1 MEAKCNLIIDS
12 CCDLPF
18 EVVNKPG
25 VSLVRFPYVLDGEE
39 KVDDFYRTTTPK
51 DFYDAM
57 RDKRKLAPT
66 TAQVP
71 ATTLIDV
78 FRAAYESGVPTV
90 YLSFSSALSGSYNTA
105 CLVQEKLAE
114 EYPEGELYVVDTMLA
129 SIAEGLLV
137 LGAIDQRN
145 AGLTAQ
151 ELVAWAEEARW
162 FVNAQFMVDDLE
174 SLHRG
179 GRIPSS
185 IAHAGSKLDV
195 KPLLGFDLKGGLSMV
210 GMSRGR
216 KKGVRAMVDYFR
228 RRSDSD
234 RVARRV
240 IIGNADSAGDAKR
253 FRTELL
259 KTEDGLVFIDANI
272 GPVIGSHVGPG
283 MVACAFWGPDR
294 REDVGV
300 AERIARRVKE
310 RD

>member
-1 MEAKCNLIIDS
+1 MDPRCNLIIDS

-18 EVVNKPG
+18 ELVDKPG
-25 VSLVRFPYVLDGEE
+25 VELIRFPYIIDGEE
-39 KVDDFYRTTTPK
+39 KVDDMYRTTTPK
-51 DFYDAM
+51 DFYDTM
-57 RDKRKLAPT
+57 RDRKKLAPT

-71 ATTLIDV
+71 TTTLHEA
-78 FRAAYESGVPTV
+78 FRKAYESGMPTV
-90 YLSFSSALSGSYNTA
+90 YLSFSSGLSGSFDTA
-105 CLVQEKLAE
+105 CMVRDKLAE
-114 EYPEGELYVVDTMLA
+114 EYPDGEVHIVDTLLA

-137 LGAIDQRN
+137 LAAIEQRN
-145 AGLTAQ
+145 AGLSAS
-151 ELVAWAEEARW
+151 ELVTWAEEARW
-162 FVNAQFMVDDLE
+162 YVNAQFMVDDLE

-185 IAHAGSKLDV
+185 IAHAGSRLDV

-228 RRSDSD
+228 KRSDSD
-234 RVARRV
+234 RVARKV
-240 IIGNADSAGDAKR
+240 IVGNADCAGDAKR
-253 FRTELL
+253 FRAELL
-259 KTEDGLVFIDANI
+259 KVEDGLVFTETSI

-300 AERIARRVKE
+300 AERIARRV
-310 RD
+310 RDMG